1 MSVTGNDESGPLRV
15 GFPMA
20 DTIGG
25 ITAALG
31 ITASLSKPEREAVFI
46 DVSMLESTMASMG
59 WVISNFL
66 TAGVDPMRMGN
77 ENFTSAPS
85 GTFQTGEGLLNI
97 AANKQEQFEI
107 LCGLLKREDLIHHP
121 HFKTRELRKANREL
135 LKSELESELKHHDAG
150 YWSGLLNKAGVPAG
164 EVLKVPDA
172 LNLEQV
178 QQREFLE
185 TFSDVSG
192 VGRSVQVVKTGMQL
206 NGKTLTVDRPPP
218 RLGEDTVAIL
228 KECGYGEE
236 TIEKLQAEKVI

>member
-1 MSVTGNDESGPLRV
+1 
-15 GFPMA
+15 
-20 DTIGG
+20 
-25 ITAALG
+25 
-31 ITASLSKPEREAVFI
+31 TASLSKPEREAVFI

-185 TFSDVSG
+185 TFSDVPG

>member
-1 MSVTGNDESGPLRV
+1 M
-15 GFPMA
+15 
-20 DTIGG
+20 
-25 ITAALG
+25 
-31 ITASLSKPEREAVFI
+31 
-46 DVSMLESTMASMG
+46 
-59 WVISNFL
+59 
-66 TAGVDPMRMGN
+66 
-77 ENFTSAPS
+77 
-85 GTFQTGEGLLNI
+85 
-97 AANKQEQFEI
+97 
-107 LCGLLKREDLIHHP
+107 
-121 HFKTRELRKANREL
+121 
-135 LKSELESELKHHDAG
+135 
-150 YWSGLLNKAGVPAG
+150 PAG

-185 TFSDVSG
+185 ILSDVPG